1 MAAGPIGVLMIGA
14 GGHARVCLEALRDD
28 PNLHVVGTVSSDG
41 AGVEGLLVDVLGRD
55 EDLKNIAA
63 REGADHAFVAIGGNS
78 TRMAALQRCR
88 EAGLQLANAVSRF
101 AMVSSSA
108 VVGDGVALLPGSV
121 INAAAHLGDGVIV
134 NTTASVD
141 HDCVIGD
148 GVHIGPGAVLAGGV
162 RVGTGAFVG
171 MGARVLPGVAIGAN
185 AVVGAG
191 AVVVADVADGLTVV
205 GVPARPLGGA
215 GA

>member
-1 MAAGPIGVLMIGA
+1 MLMIGA

-28 PNLHVVGTVSSDG
+28 PNLHVVGCVSSDG
-41 AGVEGLLVDVLGRD
+41 TCIEGLLVAVLGSD
-55 EDLKNIAA
+55 ADLEHIAA
-63 REGADHAFVAIGGNS
+63 REGAAHAFVAIGGNGA
-78 TRMAALQRCR
+78 RLGAIQRCR
-88 EAGLQLANAVSRF
+88 EAGLHLVNAVSRF
-101 AMVSSSA
+101 AMMSSSA

-205 GVPARPLGGA
+205 GVPARPLGGVA
-215 GA
+215 

>member
-1 MAAGPIGVLMIGA
+1 MAAGPIGVLMVGA

-28 PNLHVVGTVSSDG
+28 PNLHVLGSVSSDG
-41 AGVEGLLVDVLGRD
+41 TGIEGLLVAVLGSD
-55 EDLKNIAA
+55 ADLTNIAA
-63 REGADHAFVAIGGNS
+63 REGATHAFIAIGENS
-78 TRMAALQRCR
+78 VRLAALQRCR
-88 EAGLQLANAVSRF
+88 DAGLHLVNAVSRF

-121 INAAAHLGDGVIV
+121 INAAAHFGDGVIV

-148 GVHIGPGAVLAGGV
+148 GAHIGPGAVLAGGV
-162 RVGTGAFVG
+162 RVGTEAFVG

-205 GVPARPLGGA
+205 GVPARPLGGVA
-215 GA
+215 